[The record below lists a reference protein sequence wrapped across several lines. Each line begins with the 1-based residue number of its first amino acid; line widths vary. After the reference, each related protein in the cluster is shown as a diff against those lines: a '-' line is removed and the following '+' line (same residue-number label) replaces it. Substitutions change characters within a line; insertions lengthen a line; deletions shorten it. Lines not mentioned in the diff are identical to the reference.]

1 VKRGS
6 WSIYGLALPDEI
18 LRKVYSETQKEL
30 SLEYKGVAA
39 IGSRSGEDT
48 RGEIS
53 VIEKRVWKLGMA
65 CGLLIVTGAWMLQL
79 SGCQKKE
86 EPRAAQSAAA
96 RESVIR
102 VNQAR
107 DGIHIQTPAAE
118 FVLSSTGRLTAFLT
132 SKGKKLTLDDPA
144 DDSGQVITAGHRE
157 VKDIAL
163 DAAHAQ
169 IKDVQGKLGKLGKQI
184 EVRGTSKSTWLEE
197 TMLLEVYDDFPG
209 LALLS
214 AAFRNTGQNE
224 ISLEE
229 ATLQRHRLNPTLADP
244 AAAAHEMWS
253 FHGSSIKW
261 GKDEAFPV
269 PVKFS
274 QENVFGMPVSVGG
287 DLGSAGGGIPVVAF
301 WTKNVGEA
309 IGHIETLPL
318 VLSIPV
324 KTEPDGRVSASVRL
338 PANAVLKPGEIY
350 STPRTFLA
358 VYAGDFYEPL
368 STWSSAVEREGLAK
382 PANNNENYAVS
393 WCGWGYEFGVTPKQM
408 LETIPKLKEL
418 GIHWAT
424 LDDGWFTNYGD
435 WQPTTRAFPG
445 DALQKMVNDFHAQ
458 GMKVQ
463 LWWLPLAVEDG
474 QYGYGGRKY
483 VVSDVLKQHP
493 DWPILDKNGKPAR
506 MARNLATL
514 CPALPEVQAYYKQL
528 TERFIRDW
536 GFDGHK
542 LDNIYST
549 PPCYNPKHHHKSPN
563 DSIYAMGEV
572 YKTIFETTR
581 ALKPDSVTQSCPCG
595 TPPSLAW
602 LRYMDQAVTADPVG
616 SVQVRRRVKMYKALL
631 GPRAAVYGDHVELTR
646 ITKANTDD
654 EQDVGEDFA
663 STLGTGGVLGTKFTW
678 PDYGPK
684 FKNVYLKSRKEAHWK
699 QWINLY
705 NDKMLSKGTFLNLY
719 VYGYD
724 VPEAYAIEKE
734 GQLFYAFYA
743 AAKPADARSKQPAQL
758 SWSGEIELRGLDSKN
773 YRVTDYVNGKD
784 FGTVQGPTARLT
796 VNFEDN
802 LLLQASPAP

>member
-1 VKRGS
+1 MIVKRG
-6 WSIYGLALPDEI
+6 WKPVVAGAL
-18 LRKVYSETQKEL
+18 LVVA
-30 SLEYKGVAA
+30 GV
-39 IGSRSGEDT
+39 
-48 RGEIS
+48 
-53 VIEKRVWKLGMA
+53 
-65 CGLLIVTGAWMLQL
+65 WMLQL
-79 SGCQKKE
+79 FGCQKKE
-86 EPRAAQSAAA
+86 PLRLGQPAT
-96 RESVIR
+96 RGVSVIQ
-102 VNQAR
+102 VNQAGDEIR
-107 DGIHIQTPAAE
+107 VQTPAAE
-118 FVLSSTGRLTAFLT
+118 FVLSSKGRLTATLT
-132 SKGKKLTLDDPA
+132 GNGKKLTLDDPGNE
-144 DDSGQVITAGHRE
+144 SGQVITAGHRE
-157 VKDIAL
+157 VSDIAL
-163 DAAHAQ
+163 DVAHA
-169 IKDVQGKLGKLGKQI
+169 KVEDAQGKLGKLGKQI
-184 EVRGTSKSTWLEE
+184 EVRGTSASTGLEE
-197 TMLLEVYDDFPG
+197 TMKLEVYDEFPG

-214 AAFRNTGQNE
+214 AAFRNTRQE
-224 ISLEE
+224 EVSLKEVTLQKHRFN
-229 ATLQRHRLNPTLADP
+229 ATLTDP

-261 GKDEAFPV
+261 GKDETFPV
-269 PVKFS
+269 PVKFA

-301 WTKNVGEA
+301 WTRSVGEA

-318 VLSIPV
+318 VLSIPA
-324 KTEPDGRVSASVRL
+324 KTTQDGRVSASVRL

-368 STWSSAVEREGLAK
+368 STWSNAVEREGLTK

-393 WCGWGYEFGVTPKQM
+393 WCSWGYEFGVTPKQM
-408 LETIPKLKEL
+408 LGTIPKLKEM

-435 WQPTTRAFPG
+435 WQPRPAAFPG
-445 DALQKMVNDFHAQ
+445 NAIQKMVSDFHSQ
-458 GMKVQ
+458 GMKLQ

-474 QYGYGGRKY
+474 HYGYGGRKY
-483 VVSDVLKQHP
+483 VVSDVAKEHP
-493 DWPILDKNGKPAR
+493 EWLILDKNGKPAR
-506 MARNLATL
+506 MARNLAAL
-514 CPALPEVQAYYKQL
+514 CPAVPEVQAYYKHL

-542 LDNIYST
+542 LDNIYSV

-646 ITKANTDD
+646 IANANSDD

-684 FKNVYLKSRKEAHWK
+684 FKNVYLGRSKEAHWK
-699 QWINLY
+699 QWIKLY
-705 NDKMLSKGTFLNLY
+705 NEKLLSKGTFLNLY

-724 VPEAYAIEKE
+724 FPEAYSIEKD
-734 GQLFYAFYA
+734 GQMYYAFYA
-743 AAKPADARSKQPAQL
+743 APRAADAHSKRPKQL
-758 SWSGEIELRGLDSKN
+758 SWSGEIELRGLKSRN
-773 YRVTDYVNGKD
+773 YRVTDYVNQKD
-784 FGTVQGPTARLT
+784 FGEVKGPTARLKVT
-796 VNFEDN
+796 FEDS
-802 LLLQASPAP
+802 LLLQASPIP

>member
-1 VKRGS
+1 M
-6 WSIYGLALPDEI
+6 
-18 LRKVYSETQKEL
+18 
-30 SLEYKGVAA
+30 
-39 IGSRSGEDT
+39 
-48 RGEIS
+48 
-53 VIEKRVWKLGMA
+53 EKRAWKLGSA
-65 CGLLIVTGAWMLQL
+65 GALLLGTGAWMLQL

-86 EPRAAQSAAA
+86 ESRGTQSAAPV
-96 RESVIR
+96 ESAIR
-102 VNQAR
+102 VNQAG
-107 DGIHIQTPAAE
+107 DGIHMQTPAAE
-118 FVLSSTGRLTAFLT
+118 FVLSSTGRLTGILL
-132 SKGKKLTLDDPA
+132 SNSKKLTLDDPA
-144 DDSGQVITAGHRE
+144 DDSGQVITAEQRE
-157 VKDIAL
+157 ITDIVL
-163 DAAHAQ
+163 DVAHAQ
-169 IKDVQGKLGKLGKQI
+169 VKGAQGKLGKLGKQI
-184 EVRGTSKSTWLEE
+184 EVRGTSASTGLEE
-197 TMLLEVYDDFPG
+197 TMQVEVYDDFPE

-214 AAFRNTGQNE
+214 AAFRNLGQKE
-224 ISLEE
+224 VSLEE
-229 ATLQRHRLNPTLADP
+229 LTLQKHRFNATLADP
-244 AAAAHEMWS
+244 AAAGHEMWS
-253 FHGSSIKW
+253 FHGSSIQW
-261 GKDEAFPV
+261 GKDEIFPV
-269 PVKFS
+269 PAKFT
-274 QENVFGMPVSVGG
+274 QENVFGMPVNVGG

-301 WTKNVGEA
+301 WTKSVGEA

-324 KTEPDGRVSASVRL
+324 KTTEHDRVSASVRFS
-338 PANAVLKPGEIY
+338 ANAVLKPGEIY

-368 STWSSAVEREGLAK
+368 STWSNAVEREGLTK

-408 LETIPKLKEL
+408 LDTIPKLKEL

-435 WQPTTRAFPG
+435 WQPRPAAFPG
-445 DALQKMVNDFHAQ
+445 DALQKMVSDFHAQ
-458 GMKVQ
+458 GVKLQ

-474 QYGYGGRKY
+474 HYGYGGRKY
-483 VVSDVLKQHP
+483 VVSDVVKEHP
-493 DWPILDKNGKPAR
+493 EWLIQDKNGKTAR

-514 CPALPEVQAYYKQL
+514 CPAVPEVQAYYKQL

-572 YKTIFETTR
+572 YKTVFETTR
-581 ALKPDSVTQSCPCG
+581 ALKPDSITQSCPCG

-646 ITKANTDD
+646 IAKANTDD
-654 EQDVGEDFA
+654 EQDIGDDFA

-684 FKNVYLKSRKEAHWK
+684 FKNVYLDQGKETHWK
-699 QWINLY
+699 QWIKLY
-705 NDKMLSKGTFLNLY
+705 NEKLLSKGTFLNLY

-724 VPEAYAIEKE
+724 IPEAYAIEKE
-734 GQLFYAFYA
+734 GQMFYAFYA
-743 AAKPADARSKQPAQL
+743 PAKPADAHSKQPAPL
-758 SWSGEIELRGLDSKN
+758 SWSGEVELRGLESKN
-773 YRVTDYVNGKD
+773 YRVSDYVNGKD
-784 FGTVQGPTARLT
+784 LGEIKGPTARLK
-796 VNFEDN
+796 VSFENN

>member
-1 VKRGS
+1 MKR
-6 WSIYGLALPDEI
+6 E
-18 LRKVYSETQKEL
+18 
-30 SLEYKGVAA
+30 
-39 IGSRSGEDT
+39 
-48 RGEIS
+48 
-53 VIEKRVWKLGMA
+53 WKLA
-65 CGLLIVTGAWMLQL
+65 VQCTLLAVTGAWVLQL

-86 EPRAAQSAAA
+86 ESRGEQPTAPTESAM
-96 RESVIR
+96 R
-102 VNQAR
+102 VNRAK
-107 DGIHIQTPAAE
+107 DGIQVVTPVAE
-118 FVLSSTGRLTAFLT
+118 FVLNSNGRLTATLANN
-132 SKGKKLTLDDPA
+132 GRRLTLEDPA
-144 DDSGQVITAGHRE
+144 QESGQAITAGHRE

-163 DAAHAQ
+163 NVAHAEVT
-169 IKDVQGKLGKLGKQI
+169 DAQGKLGKLGKQI
-184 EVRGTSKSTWLEE
+184 EARGTSASTGLEE
-197 TMLLEVYDDFPG
+197 TLRLEVYDDFPG

-214 AAFRNTGQNE
+214 AVFRNRGQKE
-224 ISLEE
+224 ITLDEV
-229 ATLQRHRLNPTLADP
+229 TLQKHRLNATLSDSSV
-244 AAAAHEMWS
+244 AAHEMWS
-253 FHGSSIKW
+253 FHGSSIQW

-269 PVKFS
+269 PTKFT
-274 QENVFGMPVSVGG
+274 QENVFGMPVNVSG

-301 WTKNVGEA
+301 WTKSVGEA
-309 IGHIETLPL
+309 IGHLETLPF

-324 KTEPDGRVSASVRL
+324 KTTPDGRVSASVRL
-338 PANAVLKPGEIY
+338 PANAVLKPGESY

-368 STWSSAVEREGLAK
+368 TTWSNAVEREGLAK

-408 LETIPKLKEL
+408 LDTIPKLREL

-435 WQPTTRAFPG
+435 WQPTTAAFPG
-445 DALQKMVNDFHAQ
+445 DALEKMVSDFRAQ
-458 GMKVQ
+458 GMKLQ

-474 QYGYGGRKY
+474 HYGYGGRKY

-493 DWPILDKNGKPAR
+493 DWLILDKNGKPAR

-514 CPALPEVQAYYKQL
+514 CPAVREVQAYYKQL

-616 SVQVRRRVKMYKALL
+616 SAQVRRRVKMYKALL

-646 ITKANTDD
+646 IAKANTDD
-654 EQDVGEDFA
+654 EQDLGDDFA

-684 FKNVYLKSRKEAHWK
+684 FENVYLNQGKEAHWK
-699 QWINLY
+699 QWIKLY
-705 NDKMLSKGTFLNLY
+705 NEKLLSKGTFLNLY

-724 VPEAYAIEKE
+724 IPEAYVIEKE
-734 GQLFYAFYA
+734 GQMFYAFYA
-743 AAKPADARSKQPAQL
+743 PAKPAEAQSKQPAKL
-758 SWSGEIELRGLDSKN
+758 SWNGEIELRGLESKN

-784 FGTVQGPTARLT
+784 LGEVKGPTARLK
-796 VNFEDN
+796 VSFEEN
-802 LLLQASPAP
+802 LLLEASPAP